1 MGIFDRFK
9 KNKPSKEDY
18 HFIVMEDR
26 EPDPKPVFETVEGN
40 TLDPVITEADP
51 VIKEEKPVIK
61 KEKPAV
67 TKKRASKAP
76 KDKTA
81 DKQIFMRK
89 LYCSGGSATETRKN
103 LSISITDAFVS
114 HYQGSNY
121 AAVTQSGDRP
131 HTFRIQL
138 KNKEENKHQPVMI
151 RAKCATQ
158 RNTVIHFRSEAVALL
173 GDAPY
178 VKVIINK
185 KEKTMT
191 FIGVDKD
198 GRELRNG

>member
-40 TLDPVITEADP
+40 TLKPV
-51 VIKEEKPVIK
+51 VKEEAPAIK
-61 KEKPAV
+61 KAKTASA
-67 TKKRASKAP
+67 KKRAM
-76 KDKTA
+76 DKNA
-81 DKQIFMRK
+81 DKQIFVRK
-89 LYCSGGSATETRKN
+89 LYCSGGSSTDSRKN
-103 LSISITDAFVS
+103 LSISITDTFVS

-121 AAVTQSGDRP
+121 AAVTKTGDRP

-138 KNKEENKHQPVMI
+138 NKKEENKHQPVMV

-158 RNTVIHFRSEAVALL
+158 RNTIIHFRSEAVAIL

-178 VKVIINK
+178 VKVIVNK
-185 KEKTMT
+185 KEKTIT
-191 FIGVDKD
+191 FIGVDKE

>member
-40 TLDPVITEADP
+40 TLKPVA
-51 VIKEEKPVIK
+51 KEEAPAIK
-61 KEKPAV
+61 KAKTASA
-67 TKKRASKAP
+67 KKRASKAP

-121 AAVTQSGDRP
+121 AAVTQLGDRP

-138 KNKEENKHQPVMI
+138 NKKEENKHQPVMI

-158 RNTVIHFRSEAVALL
+158 RNTVIHFRSEAVAIF

>member
-9 KNKPSKEDY
+9 RNKPTTQVVYSNLGNP
-18 HFIVMEDR
+18 
-26 EPDPKPVFETVEGN
+26 EPEIKTVESN
-40 TLDPVITEADP
+40 TAEPVITEEAP
-51 VIKEEKPVIK
+51 AVIK

>member
-9 KNKPSKEDY
+9 KNKPTTQVVYSDLGNTKQE
-18 HFIVMEDR
+18 I
-26 EPDPKPVFETVEGN
+26 KTVESN
-40 TLDPVITEADP
+40 TAEPVITEEAP
-51 VIKEEKPVIK
+51 AVIK

-76 KDKTA
+76 KDKTS

>member
-26 EPDPKPVFETVEGN
+26 EPDPKPEFKTVEGN
-40 TLDPVITEADP
+40 TLKPVA
-51 VIKEEKPVIK
+51 KEEAPAIK
-61 KEKPAV
+61 KTKTASA
-67 TKKRASKAP
+67 KKRAA
-76 KDKTA
+76 DKNA
-81 DKQIFMRK
+81 DKQIFVRK

>member
-1 MGIFDRFK
+1 MGIFDLFK
-9 KNKPSKEDY
+9 KRSPSKEDY

-26 EPDPKPVFETVEGN
+26 EPDPKPEFKTVEGN
-40 TLDPVITEADP
+40 TAEPVITEEA
-51 VIKEEKPVIK
+51 PVIK

-121 AAVTQSGDRP
+121 AAVTQLGDRP

-138 KNKEENKHQPVMI
+138 NKKAENKHQPVMI

-158 RNTVIHFRSEAVALL
+158 RNTVIHFRSAAVAIL

>member
-9 KNKPSKEDY
+9 KNKPTTQVVYSDLGNTKQE
-18 HFIVMEDR
+18 I
-26 EPDPKPVFETVEGN
+26 KTVESN
-40 TLDPVITEADP
+40 TAEPVITEEAP
-51 VIKEEKPVIK
+51 AVIK

-121 AAVTQSGDRP
+121 AAVTQLGDRP

-138 KNKEENKHQPVMI
+138 NKKEENKHQPVMI

-158 RNTVIHFRSEAVALL
+158 RNTVIHFRSAAVALL

>member
-9 KNKPSKEDY
+9 KNKPSREDY
-18 HFIVMEDR
+18 HLIVMEDR

-40 TLDPVITEADP
+40 TLKPVA
-51 VIKEEKPVIK
+51 KEEAPAIK
-61 KEKPAV
+61 KDKPA
-67 TKKRASKAP
+67 TAKKRAPKEP

-81 DKQIFMRK
+81 DKKIFMRK
-89 LYCSGGSATETRKN
+89 LYCSGGSSTDSRKN

-121 AAVTQSGDRP
+121 AAVTKTGDRP

-138 KNKEENKHQPVMI
+138 NKKEENEHQPVMI
-151 RAKCATQ
+151 RAKCSTQ
-158 RNTVIHFRSEAVALL
+158 RNTIIHFRSEAVAIL

-178 VKVIINK
+178 VRVIVNK
-185 KEKTMT
+185 KEKTIT
-191 FIGVDKD
+191 FIGVDEE
-198 GRELRNG
+198 GWELRNG

>member
-26 EPDPKPVFETVEGN
+26 EPDPKPVFDTVEGN
-40 TLDPVITEADP
+40 TLDSVITEADP

-61 KEKPAV
+61 KEKPV
-67 TKKRASKAP
+67 TAKKRAP
-76 KDKTA
+76 NELKDK
-81 DKQIFMRK
+81 KIFMRK
-89 LYCSGGSATETRKN
+89 LYCSGGSSTDSRKN

-121 AAVTQSGDRP
+121 AAVTKTGDRP

-138 KNKEENKHQPVMI
+138 NKKEENKHQPVMI
-151 RAKCATQ
+151 RAKCSTQ
-158 RNTVIHFRSEAVALL
+158 RNTIIHFRSEAVAIL

-178 VKVIINK
+178 VKVIVNK
-185 KEKTMT
+185 KEKTIT
-191 FIGVDKD
+191 FIGVDEE
-198 GRELRNG
+198 GWELRNG